1 MKVFVDTNVLVAASV
16 EDHVHHNRAAP
27 IIEAIHRA
35 KYEGFTS
42 GHAVL
47 ELYSVLTRLPRNPRI
62 LPSQAM
68 LIIQENVLK
77 EVTLVAL
84 TGKEYGEL
92 VLQLAANSH
101 GGGQAY
107 DALHLACAR
116 KCDAER
122 IYTFNAAHF
131 ERLAPDDLRRRIVA
145 P

>member
-1 MKVFVDTNVLVAASV
+1 MNVFVDTNVLVAACV

-27 IIEAIHRA
+27 IIEAIHRG
-35 KYEGFTS
+35 KHNGFTS

-62 LPSQAM
+62 LASQAM
-68 LIIQENVLK
+68 LIVQENVLK
-77 EVTLVAL
+77 EITLVAL

-92 VLQLAANSH
+92 VLGLAANNH
-101 GGGQAY
+101 VGGQAY

-116 KCDAER
+116 KCDADR
-122 IYTFNAAHF
+122 VYTFNAAHF
-131 ERLAPDDLRRRIVA
+131 ERLATDDFKRRIVA